1 MFLPSSECWP
11 FWLTTIAVFYS
22 LYVYFHI
29 YICPDTYLPE
39 WILDEVRTFCTC
51 VQLVDVYFRRLE
63 WTRYNGRLV
72 GVQHHNSTMVHCA
85 SAFPAD
91 HAYVV
96 RTAVFLFAV
105 SRERSVCC
113 VLLKD
118 FFFIQLWKFA
128 YYYALSTFSFDPWW
142 SMVLGSFGHGTTQG
156 TSRRYTVPGRGV
168 VPSSRYRH
176 SSALYAYC
184 FHLNFENF
192 LTCL

>member
-1 MFLPSSECWP
+1 MYTFIY
-11 FWLTTIAVFYS
+11 T
-22 LYVYFHI
+22 YVI
-29 YICPDTYLPE
+29 ICPDTYLPE

-128 YYYALSTFSFDPWW
+128 YYYALSTFCFDPWW
-142 SMVLGSFGHGTTQG
+142 SCSTWSPKLSWIDVIFTFSVAWIYE
-156 TSRRYTVPGRGV
+156 SRPPVPDRM
-168 VPSSRYRH
+168 
-176 SSALYAYC
+176 
-184 FHLNFENF
+184 F
-192 LTCL
+192 CLDSEF